1 MRNGLST
8 PSPVLEARVTVDVL
22 VSTTNGTTE
31 VHSMRLM
38 DNGNGDPDLMSGMS
52 CLHAV
57 CCKRVNVGLITH
69 QRGNLCYFQFLGS
82 FFT

>member
-8 PSPVLEARVTVDVL
+8 PSPVLEAMVTVDVL

-38 DNGNGDPDLMSGMS
+38 DNGNGDPDLMSGQS
-52 CLHAV
+52 SLHV
-57 CCKRVNVGLITH
+57 VWFVRDNMEIVIDPTF
-69 QRGNLCYFQFLGS
+69 R
-82 FFT
+82 

>member
-8 PSPVLEARVTVDVL
+8 PSPVLEAAVTVDVL

-38 DNGNGDPDLMSGMS
+38 DNGNGDPDLMSGTS
-52 CLHAV
+52 LV
-57 CCKRVNVGLITH
+57 YTQYGR
-69 QRGNLCYFQFLGS
+69 LGRPWS
-82 FFT
+82 F

>member
-8 PSPVLEARVTVDVL
+8 PSPVLEAAVTVDVL

-38 DNGNGDPDLMSGMS
+38 DNGNGDPDLMSGINKP

-57 CCKRVNVGLITH
+57 WTIRINVEKK
-69 QRGNLCYFQFLGS
+69 F
-82 FFT
+82 